1 MDTLLYFTKVNLYWV
16 LFYGIYWFML
26 RQHTFFKLNRLY
38 LLGALVI
45 SLVLPAIQVNPTV
58 TAIPEVVSATTQNVA
73 TLLVDSTPQTD
84 SVNWGFM
91 LKVIYVGSVVYMLL
105 RLLKGIYHIA
115 FLIKKGE
122 FIPCDNYTLILLPN
136 NRDQKTSVGSFSF
149 FKWLVISHQDYEHCF
164 ETILHHES
172 VHIKQWHSIDILF
185 IEILK
190 AFFWFNPVLWLYKFS
205 IQEVHE
211 YLADKQAPNRES
223 YAAFLVSYAQ
233 GAFVESIANPFY
245 HSSFLKNRIHMLY
258 KKRTSIWQLPKYLV
272 IIPLVALVVLRTS
285 GKEQLSKLKDLSA
298 SISPEKEPQKEPLI
312 QNNIN
317 PSAVKKPAQKKR
329 KRIKRELVLQNTE
342 TPQDTLKE
350 TYAPSSA
357 SMSSF
362 RKTYLH
368 LRPTLDT
375 ILDQPK
381 QDAKTYSNY
390 RYPATLP
397 TSPVRSMPPANSTSK
412 N

>member
-16 LFYGIYWFML
+16 LLYGIYWLML
-26 RQHTFFKLNRLY
+26 RRHTFFKLNRLY
-38 LLGALVI
+38 LLGTLVI
-45 SLVLPAIQVNPTV
+45 SLALPAIQVNTTV
-58 TAIPEVVSATTQNVA
+58 TEIPEVVSATTQNVA
-73 TLLVDSTPQTD
+73 TLLVDSSPQTD
-84 SVNWGFM
+84 SVNWSLIF
-91 LKVIYVGSVVYMLL
+91 KVIYIGSVVYMLL

-122 FIPCDNYTLILLPN
+122 FILCENYTLILLPN
-136 NRDQKTSVGSFSF
+136 NRDQKASVGSFSF

-172 VHIKQWHSIDILF
+172 VHIKQWHSIDVLF

-233 GAFVESIANPFY
+233 RAFVESIANQFY

-258 KKRTSIWQLPKYLV
+258 KKRTPIWQLPKYLV
-272 IIPLVALVVLRTS
+272 IIPLVALIVLTTS

-298 SISPEKEPQKEPLI
+298 SIGPEKEPQKELPKQKGITPL
-312 QNNIN
+312 
-317 PSAVKKPAQKKR
+317 AVKKPAQKKR
-329 KRIKRELVLQNTE
+329 KRLKRELVLQNTE

-350 TYAPSSA
+350 TYAPSVA
-357 SMSSF
+357 SMSNF

-375 ILDQPK
+375 ILDPPK
-381 QDAKTYSNY
+381 QDSKTYSNY

-397 TSPVRSMPPANSTSK
+397 TSPVRFVTPANSTSK